1 MWPRNLSNPSNSTLG
16 TATLRRWRGR
26 LAAAALAA
34 TALSAAF
41 NANAVGKLVDVV
53 LVDRDAAGVLEV
65 YPYRGRHYIAGRP
78 GARYAIRVTNRTG
91 ERVLAVM
98 SVDGVNIVTG
108 QTAAWNQG
116 GYVLQPWASHEIT
129 GWRKSNHEVA
139 AFEFAA
145 LPDSYAALTGRPN
158 DVGVIGVAV
167 FNERV
172 VVPPQPIAPQ
182 VGRADSQGTAPASG
196 AAREAE
202 RGGPEA
208 KSAAAENSAG
218 AAADSARAPL
228 RERTERLGTAHGAR
242 ENSYAS
248 TTTFVRRSS
257 HPAEQ
262 VSLFYDRHENLARA
276 GVLAPAASLTSPTPF
291 PLSRNAGFVPD
302 PPMR

>member
-1 MWPRNLSNPSNSTLG
+1 MRRPRSNIS
-16 TATLRRWRGR
+16 GR
-26 LAAAALAA
+26 ASVPAPPR
-34 TALSAAF
+34 
-41 NANAVGKLVDVV
+41 KIH
-53 LVDRDAAGVLEV
+53 
-65 YPYRGRHYIAGRP
+65 PYRGRHYIAGRP

-108 QTAAWNQG
+108 QTAAWNQS

-129 GWRKSNHEVA
+129 GWRKSTQEVA

-172 VVPPQPIAPQ
+172 VVQLQPGAPQ
-182 VGRADSQGTAPASG
+182 VGRADGQGTPLASG
-196 AAREAE
+196 APREAE
-202 RGGPEA
+202 HGEPAA
-208 KSAAAENSAG
+208 KSAAPENSAG
-218 AAADSARAPL
+218 AADAARAPL

-248 TTTFVRRSS
+248 TTSFVRRSS

-262 VSLFYDRHENLARA
+262 VSLFYDRYDNLARA
-276 GVLAPAASLTSPTPF
+276 GVFAPAALLSPTPF
-291 PLSRNAGFVPD
+291 PLSRNAGYVPD
-302 PPMR
+302 PPLR

>member
-1 MWPRNLSNPSNSTLG
+1 MAQDSRTNEG
-16 TATLRRWRGR
+16 RQALRTVWHRAWRCR
-26 LAAAALAA
+26 IAAALTFGAA
-34 TALSAAF
+34 GAAF
-41 NANAVGKLVDVV
+41 NANAVGSLVDVV
-53 LVDRDAAGVLEV
+53 LIDRDAASVLDV
-65 YPYRGRHYIAGRP
+65 YPHRGRHYVAGRP

-129 GWRKSNHEVA
+129 GWRKSTQEVA

-167 FNERV
+167 FNERIP
-172 VVPPQPIAPQ
+172 VPRQPMAPQ
-182 VGRADSQGTAPASG
+182 VGRADGQGAPLASG

-202 RGGPEA
+202 RGEPAA
-208 KSAAAENSAG
+208 KSAAAENSAV
-218 AAADSARAPL
+218 AADAARAPL
-228 RERTERLGTAHGAR
+228 RERSERLGTAHGAR

-248 TTTFVRRSS
+248 TTTFVRRSP

-262 VSLFYDRHENLARA
+262 VSLFYDRYENLARA
-276 GVLAPAASLTSPTPF
+276 GVFAPAALLGPTPF
-291 PLSRNAGFVPD
+291 PLSHNAGFVPD
-302 PPMR
+302 PPLR